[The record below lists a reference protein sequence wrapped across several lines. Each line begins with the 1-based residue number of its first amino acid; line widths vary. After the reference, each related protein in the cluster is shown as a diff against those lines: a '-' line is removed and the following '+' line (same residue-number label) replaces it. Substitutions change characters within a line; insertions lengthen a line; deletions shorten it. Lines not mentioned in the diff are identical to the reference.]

1 MDEATESKLNDINPL
16 ESIREM
22 DLPDGIDVT
31 MICNQICASL
41 KKKSDQDET
50 AEDIEDIIE
59 RNSKILSKEKL
70 IELLEQVS
78 HTLTLETNPKNQDR
92 LCIGMTGY
100 PNVGKSSVI
109 NTFLN
114 ASKSTHGPRVSVS
127 STPGRTKHLQTFVLS
142 DSVMLCDCPGL
153 VFPSFMKNVGEMLC
167 AGVLPIHNMRDCIEP
182 ATAIATRIP
191 QHILEAVYGI
201 QIVRELDIFDS
212 PTRPPTSLEV
222 LAAYCAVKGYITN
235 GTGRWDDFRATK
247 DLLRDFNDGVLLFVA
262 PPEIEGVD
270 IEKWMSD
277 TESTILQ
284 SKRIYDRLQKMRLKS
299 SHEAEFDEI
308 KAIDE
313 DEEDDMDE
321 EQSTSTNILANK
333 APTREH
339 KRLKKWGKKGRLL
352 RDKDPYG
359 EGKGPE
365 AYVAFFKN
373 RTTTSMKIN

>member
-1 MDEATESKLNDINPL
+1 
-16 ESIREM
+16 
-22 DLPDGIDVT
+22 
-31 MICNQICASL
+31 
-41 KKKSDQDET
+41 
-50 AEDIEDIIE
+50 
-59 RNSKILSKEKL
+59 
-70 IELLEQVS
+70 
-78 HTLTLETNPKNQDR
+78 
-92 LCIGMTGY
+92 
-100 PNVGKSSVI
+100 
-109 NTFLN
+109 
-114 ASKSTHGPRVSVS
+114 
-127 STPGRTKHLQTFVLS
+127 
-142 DSVMLCDCPGL
+142 
-153 VFPSFMKNVGEMLC
+153 MLC

-212 PTRPPTSLEV
+212 PTRPPTSIEV

-247 DLLRDFNDGVLLFVA
+247 DLLRDFNDGLLLFVA
-262 PPEIEGVD
+262 PPDIEGVD
-270 IEKWMSD
+270 VDKWMSD

-284 SKRIYDRLQKMRLKS
+284 NKRVYERLQKMRLKS
-299 SHEAEFDEI
+299 AQQAEEEEQVLADFQDMN
-308 KAIDE
+308 AIAEGEGEE
-313 DEEDDMDE
+313 DEE
-321 EQSTSTNILANK
+321 STSASCTK

-373 RTTTSMKIN
+373 RTSTSMKLN